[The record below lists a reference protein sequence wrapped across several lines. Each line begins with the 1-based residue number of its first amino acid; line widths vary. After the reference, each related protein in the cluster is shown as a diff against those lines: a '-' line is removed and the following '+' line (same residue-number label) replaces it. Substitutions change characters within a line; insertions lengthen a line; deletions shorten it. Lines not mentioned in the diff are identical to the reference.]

1 LSVGKGAS
9 IIAGF
14 QGSWV
19 FGRHFDHRLFLCNER
34 GRRGGRSFSFFL
46 FYFLFCEIEGNDDLS
61 EIGVLP
67 LLVTRQAGMRA
78 AWRSTPPWRTEEL
91 G

>member
-1 LSVGKGAS
+1 MEHLSVLVSKGV
-9 IIAGF
+9 
-14 QGSWV
+14 GSWAGISTTDFSYV
-19 FGRHFDHRLFLCNER
+19 MKGEAEEVEV
-34 GRRGGRSFSFFL
+34 SFFL
-46 FYFLFCEIEGNDDLS
+46 FYFLFCEIEGNDDLP